1 MFCPKCGA
9 PNEDNA
15 YRCAR
20 CNEVMQIVATFADKH
35 GMGRAIFAIVTGA
48 LGTIGLVVFLVKR

>member
-1 MFCPKCGA
+1 
-9 PNEDNA
+9 
-15 YRCAR
+15 
-20 CNEVMQIVATFADKH
+20 MQIVATFADKH